1 MTEIPLSQLADIAA
15 FCDPAGGKRLEIKR
29 VRARSAIVVVGQ
41 DRMGRIFVLHTWA
54 DRCTAG
60 QLSDRIMQVQRD
72 HHPRVFGIEA
82 NAMQALYG
90 EMVAREARHQGQ
102 RLPLLPVK
110 QPTNVDKD
118 WRIRTAVQ
126 PVAGNDRLFAMPTQY
141 ELRAELTTFPMN
153 PLKDLVDA
161 LASAISLLRKPVTQA
176 AVRADRAAYMEYL
189 RSSGAPPW
197 YIEQE
202 AANSLDAAERAPYRT
217 PDITLTREG
226 DPHV

>member
-1 MTEIPLSQLADIAA
+1 MTEWPLSQLADIAA

-29 VRARSAIVVVGQ
+29 VRARSAIVVVGA
-41 DRMGRIFVLHTWA
+41 DRIGRIFVLHTWA

-60 QLSDRIMQVQRD
+60 QLSDRILQVQRD
-72 HHPRVFGIEA
+72 HQPRVFGIEA

-90 EMVAREARHQGQ
+90 EMVAREARHTGQ

-118 WRIRTAVQ
+118 WRIRTALQ
-126 PVAGNDRLFAMPTQY
+126 PVMGNDRLFTQAGQY

-161 LASAISLLRKPVTQA
+161 LASAVTLLRKTVVPQQ
-176 AVRADRAAYMEYL
+176 VRRDRDAYLEYL

-202 AANSLDAAERAPYRT
+202 AAIALDAAEGAAYRSPGT
-217 PDITLTREG
+217 IVLNP
-226 DPHV
+226 